1 VSPDP
6 ADDPVHPPMSY
17 VGTIVSHDRSL
28 HTGLVLPDN
37 SPEAISFTEG
47 DVLNWDH
54 VTPLVGERAV
64 FEIVQVAQGYA
75 AIQMLLPPRKVK
87 QPYIPQT
94 VTQLLVPPLLVL
106 VAAYALHLW
115 LFWPLIISYFIC
127 INFIGLVLLML
138 IAAGQYSSGVRPA
151 EFTAVLLAFL
161 GGAPVM
167 TFGAYLLPTRFQT
180 EVAVV
185 FLVGLSVCQGLFLNA
200 FFPEFF
206 ELSIWSRLV

>member
-1 VSPDP
+1 
-6 ADDPVHPPMSY
+6 MSY

-47 DVLNWDH
+47 DVLNWDR
-54 VTPLVGERAV
+54 VSPLVGERAV

-75 AIQMLLPPRKVK
+75 AIQMLLPQQVVK
-87 QPYIPQT
+87 KPYIPQA

-138 IAAGQYSSGVRPA
+138 IAASQYSSGVRPA
-151 EFTAVLLAFL
+151 VFTAVVLAFL

-180 EVAVV
+180 EVTVV
-185 FLVGLSVCQGLFLNA
+185 SLVGLSVCQGLFLNA

>member
-1 VSPDP
+1 M
-6 ADDPVHPPMSY
+6 HPPMSY

-47 DVLNWDH
+47 DVLNWDR
-54 VTPLVGERAV
+54 VSPLVGERAV

-75 AIQMLLPPRKVK
+75 AIQMLLPQQVVK
-87 QPYIPQT
+87 KPYIPQA

-127 INFIGLVLLML
+127 INFVGLVLLML
-138 IAAGQYSSGVRPA
+138 IAASQYSRGVRPA
-151 EFTAVLLAFL
+151 EFTAVVLAFL

-180 EVAVV
+180 EVTVV
-185 FLVGLSVCQGLFLNA
+185 SLVGLSVCQGLFLNA

>member
-1 VSPDP
+1 
-6 ADDPVHPPMSY
+6 MSY
-17 VGTIVSHDRSL
+17 VGTIVSHDPSL

-37 SPEAISFTEG
+37 SQEAICFTEG
-47 DVLNWDH
+47 DVLNWDR

-75 AIQMLLPPRKVK
+75 AIQMLLPQRVVK
-87 QPYIPQT
+87 KPYIPQV

-115 LFWPLIISYFIC
+115 LYWPLIISYFIC

-138 IAAGQYSSGVRPA
+138 IAASHYSTGVRPA
-151 EFTAVLLAFL
+151 ECTAVALAFL

-167 TFGAYLLPTRFQT
+167 TFGAYLLPTRFRT

-185 FLVGLSVCQGLFLNA
+185 SLVALSVCQGLFLNA
-200 FFPEFF
+200 YFPEFF

>member
-1 VSPDP
+1 
-6 ADDPVHPPMSY
+6 MSY

-47 DVLNWDH
+47 DVLNWDR
-54 VTPLVGERAV
+54 VSPLVGERAV

-75 AIQMLLPPRKVK
+75 AIQMLLPQQVVK
-87 QPYIPQT
+87 KPYIPQA

-127 INFIGLVLLML
+127 INFVGLVLLML
-138 IAAGQYSSGVRPA
+138 IAASQYSRGVRPA
-151 EFTAVLLAFL
+151 EFTAVVLAFL

-180 EVAVV
+180 EVTVV
-185 FLVGLSVCQGLFLNA
+185 SLVGLSVCQGLFLNA